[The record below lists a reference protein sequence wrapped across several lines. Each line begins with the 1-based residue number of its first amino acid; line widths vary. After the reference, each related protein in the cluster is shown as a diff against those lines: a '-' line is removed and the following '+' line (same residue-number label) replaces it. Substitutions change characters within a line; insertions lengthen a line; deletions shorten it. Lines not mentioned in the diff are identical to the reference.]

1 MIIGYG
7 WISLRIPQSG
17 SLKAKRSVLNK
28 VIKRAQNEFNVSI
41 AQVGRLDDHQ
51 FARIGFAMTGNEQR
65 FIEGKIDHL
74 LHFIENLKAA
84 DVLDSKVEIM
94 SVSDIVEEAAWVKGK
109 YDEF

>member
-7 WISLRIPQSG
+7 WIVLRIPASG

-28 VIKRAQNEFNVSI
+28 VIKRVQNEFNVSI
-41 AQVGRLDDHQ
+41 AQVGQLDDHQ

-65 FIEGKIDHL
+65 FVSGKIDHL
-74 LHFIENLKAA
+74 LRFIEELNVA
-84 DVLDSKVEIM
+84 DVIDTKVEM
-94 SVSDIVEEAAWVKGK
+94 MAVSDFTEAASWVKGK

>member
-28 VIKRAQNEFNVSI
+28 IIKRAQNEFNVSI
-41 AQVGRLDDHQ
+41 AQVVQLDDHQ
-51 FARIGFAMTGNEQR
+51 FARIGFAVTGNEQR
-65 FIEGKIDHL
+65 FVEGKIDHL
-74 LHFIENLKAA
+74 LHFVEDLNVA
-84 DVLDSKVEIM
+84 DVLDAKVEM
-94 SVSDIVEEAAWVKGK
+94 MAVSDFVEEAAWVRGK

>member
-7 WISLRIPQSG
+7 WIALRIPVSG

-28 VIKRAQNEFNVSI
+28 VIKRVQNEFNVSI

-51 FARIGFAMTGNEQR
+51 FAQIGFAMTGNESRFISGKVDHLLR
-65 FIEGKIDHL
+65 FIEDL
-74 LHFIENLKAA
+74 NVA
-84 DVLDSKVEIM
+84 DVIDTKVEM
-94 SVSDIVEEAAWVKGK
+94 MAVSDFVEAAAWVKGK